1 MQGFIESFLP
11 IINKFK
17 EYKTELLF
25 GAIACATALISV
37 VIYVKNNSLSPVNE
51 EIVLSKEANIM
62 VEVAGAVQNPGVY
75 EATTTARLKDVLR
88 LAGGLTNQADKEYFD
103 RNFNLARIVSDQEK
117 IYIPST
123 EEIIADKYLEN
134 KQTLGINIPNDD
146 KININKASLAQLDSL
161 PGVGPTT
168 AAKIIQNRPYNS
180 VEELLTR
187 KIIKKNVYEQVKN
200 SLKIDN

>member
-11 IINKFK
+11 IINRLK
-17 EYKTELLF
+17 EYKTELLL
-25 GAIACATALISV
+25 GAIACTAALISIIV
-37 VIYVKNNSLSPVNE
+37 YVKNNTLSTANE
-51 EIVLSKEANIM
+51 DIIFSKEKNIM
-62 VEVAGAVQNPGVY
+62 VEVAGAVRNPGVY
-75 EATTTARLKDVLR
+75 EATTTARLKDVLH

-123 EEIIADKYLEN
+123 EETTTDKYLEN
-134 KQTLGINIPNDD
+134 KQTLGISTPDND
-146 KININKASLAQLDSL
+146 KININRASLAQLDSL

-180 VEELLTR
+180 IEELLT
-187 KIIKKNVYEQVKN
+187 KKVVKKNVYEQVKN
-200 SLKIDN
+200 SLKIEN